1 MKDRNNILW
10 GVILIL
16 LGLLIAL
23 RSLGVLRISPF
34 FTGWW
39 TLFII
44 IPSFVGLFKER
55 DKTGSI
61 IGLLIGISLL
71 LGCNKIIDFSMIW
84 KLALPVILV
93 ILGLSLMF
101 KENLDDKIAD
111 SLRNVSKKSDGKEY
125 CATFSSQSLSFDG
138 EVFKGSTLTAVFGE
152 IKCDL
157 RNAKIDEDV
166 MIRVSTIFG
175 GSTLYIPKNVNVVI
189 TSNAIFGGVNGK
201 NRKLDENKRTIFI
214 SATCLFG
221 GVEIK

>member
-125 CATFSSQSLSFDG
+125 C
-138 EVFKGSTLTAVFGE
+138 
-152 IKCDL
+152 
-157 RNAKIDEDV
+157 
-166 MIRVSTIFG
+166 
-175 GSTLYIPKNVNVVI
+175 
-189 TSNAIFGGVNGK
+189 
-201 NRKLDENKRTIFI
+201 
-214 SATCLFG
+214 
-221 GVEIK
+221 